1 MANIH
6 TLFVSF
12 QKLEGR
18 LSLLTVRLINSQ
30 FLLDSECR
38 IPDPSSSPELTTTDP
53 RTGRLA
59 SILYVPLELPQS
71 STKPLPLPPH
81 VYRTPATTSSAPAQ
95 EDKGKGVSSVGVAG
109 SSMFGCRRDGGGKS
123 YEEPR
128 KVPEHPTHS
137 RTNSGAESAWN
148 PGSLKGRIRASSVR
162 HVSSLFLGSESD
174 TSAAEETGVKRKW
187 SLVKKTSGFFRGRN
201 KAKTG
206 DGDKTP
212 QVGDHREMRIREVLG
227 VRGNILSKKKVS
239 VPSGSKHNVSDIVG
253 YLRERSSSDLVYDLS
268 RRSQPAKAYYHSP
281 AVINT
286 YSSVTEPRLQ
296 IPRSISDASKKSIET
311 TATTDTFPSL
321 SHSLASS
328 YSCNDGSN
336 YTGSPRANSAFS
348 PEGSCSSDS
357 EDDDAYEV
365 ETPIDGL
372 GITTPYQTSERVYP
386 KYYNFDEISGVP
398 GGNRDIG
405 KYSGDVILSE
415 APYAGVSGGT
425 KPLACL
431 REEVAGELAWREELV
446 DELGYLGGVVV

>member
-1 MANIH
+1 MA
-6 TLFVSF
+6 
-12 QKLEGR
+12 
-18 LSLLTVRLINSQ
+18 
-30 FLLDSECR
+30 
-38 IPDPSSSPELTTTDP
+38 
-53 RTGRLA
+53 
-59 SILYVPLELPQS
+59 
-71 STKPLPLPPH
+71 
-81 VYRTPATTSSAPAQ
+81 TSSAPEQ
-95 EDKGKGVSSVGVAG
+95 EDKEKGVSSIGATG
-109 SSMFGCRRDGGGKS
+109 SSTFGAHKNDRVKLF
-123 YEEPR
+123 EEPR
-128 KVPEHPTHS
+128 KAPEHPTHS
-137 RTNSGAESAWN
+137 RTNSGAESTWN

-174 TSAAEETGVKRKW
+174 TSTTEETSAKRKW
-187 SLVKKTSGFFRGRN
+187 SLVKKTSGFFRSRS
-201 KAKTG
+201 KVKTG

-212 QVGDHREMRIREVLG
+212 QVVDHRGMKPREAALLG
-227 VRGNILSKKKVS
+227 VCGDGLSNKKVP
-239 VPSGSKHNVSDIVG
+239 VPPGPKHNVSDIVG
-253 YLRERSSSDLVYDLS
+253 YLRERSSSDLVYDIS

-281 AVINT
+281 AVMNT
-286 YSSVTEPRLQ
+286 HSSITGPRLQ

-336 YTGSPRANSAFS
+336 CTGSPRAFS

-357 EDDDAYEV
+357 EDDAYEV
-365 ETPIDGL
+365 ETPVDGL
-372 GITTPYQTSERVYP
+372 GITTPYQANERAYP

-415 APYAGVSGGT
+415 APYAGLSGGT

>member
-1 MANIH
+1 M
-6 TLFVSF
+6 
-12 QKLEGR
+12 
-18 LSLLTVRLINSQ
+18 
-30 FLLDSECR
+30 
-38 IPDPSSSPELTTTDP
+38 
-53 RTGRLA
+53 
-59 SILYVPLELPQS
+59 
-71 STKPLPLPPH
+71 
-81 VYRTPATTSSAPAQ
+81 ATTSSAPGQ
-95 EDKGKGVSSVGVAG
+95 EDKGKGVSSIGATG
-109 SSMFGCRRDGGGKS
+109 SSTFGAYRNVGGKVF
-123 YEEPR
+123 EEPR

-137 RTNSGAESAWN
+137 RTNSGAESTWN

-174 TSAAEETGVKRKW
+174 TSTTEEISAKRKW
-187 SLVKKTSGFFRGRN
+187 SLVKKTSGFFRSRS
-201 KAKTG
+201 KVKTD

-212 QVGDHREMRIREVLG
+212 QVAGHRGMRTREAAPLG
-227 VRGNILSKKKVS
+227 VRGDILSNKKVQ
-239 VPSGSKHNVSDIVG
+239 VPPGPKHNVSDIVG
-253 YLRERSSSDLVYDLS
+253 YLRERSSSDLVYDIS

-281 AVINT
+281 AVMNT
-286 YSSVTEPRLQ
+286 YSSITGPRLQ

-336 YTGSPRANSAFS
+336 CTGSPGAFS

-372 GITTPYQTSERVYP
+372 GITTPYQANERAYP
-386 KYYNFDEISGVP
+386 KYYNFDEISSVP

-405 KYSGDVILSE
+405 RYSGDVILSE
-415 APYAGVSGGT
+415 APYAGLSGNT